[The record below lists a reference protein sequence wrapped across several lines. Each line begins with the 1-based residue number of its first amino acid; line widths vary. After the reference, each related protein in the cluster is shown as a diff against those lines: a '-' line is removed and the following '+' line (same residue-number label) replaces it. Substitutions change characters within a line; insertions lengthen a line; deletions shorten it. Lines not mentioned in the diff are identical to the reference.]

1 MAGVKS
7 YSIIIVPSDHS
18 GTRQYRLSRSMLILL
33 GVVAAGVVITMTIF
47 AATYGA
53 ILVDARRVGELETEN
68 EALRMQVARVEDLS
82 RELEALSGL
91 RAQVT
96 RLLGNDVLEGAP
108 ALETIGETADF
119 EQRALVDIERLQE
132 IFADASR
139 EPFAPRNWPTDG
151 DVRREFIAETTA
163 EETAHPGLSIG
174 ADEDAA
180 VHAAG
185 RGRVVET
192 LYSEDS
198 GHVVRIDHG
207 YGFQTIYGNLDRV
220 AVTRGQAV
228 DQDQVIGEID
238 PESESVTGGN
248 RGGTMLPGTLYFEL
262 RVDGTPVDPR
272 RHLDPR

>member
-18 GTRQYRLSRSMLILL
+18 GTRQYRISRTMLIVL
-33 GVVAAGVVITMTIF
+33 GLVAAGVVITMTIF

-53 ILVDARRVGELETEN
+53 ILVDARRVGELESEN

-96 RLLGNDVLEGAP
+96 RLLGNDLLEDAP

-132 IFADASR
+132 LFADASR
-139 EPFAPRNWPTDG
+139 QPFAPRNWPARG
-151 DVRREFIAETTA
+151 DVRREFIAEATA
-163 EETAHPGLSIG
+163 DEAAHPGLAIG
-174 ADEDAA
+174 PEERPG

-192 LYSEDS
+192 RFAEET

-207 YGFQTIYGNLDRV
+207 YGFQTIYGNLDRILV
-220 AVTRGQAV
+220 ARGQAV
-228 DQDQVIGEID
+228 ERDQIVGEID
-238 PESESVTGGN
+238 PGSETVTGAQ

-272 RHLDPR
+272 RHLEPR